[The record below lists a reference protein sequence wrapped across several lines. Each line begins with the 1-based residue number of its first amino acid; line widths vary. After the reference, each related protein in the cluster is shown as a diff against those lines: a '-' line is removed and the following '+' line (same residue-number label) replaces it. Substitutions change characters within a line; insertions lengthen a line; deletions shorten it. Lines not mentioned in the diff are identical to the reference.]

1 MVKMSESSRR
11 FLEKHLPQLVNSE
24 KPNDILD
31 PLYDLIDY
39 QGFDENYDYN
49 DFGDEAQAVYDDIF
63 YRNYS

>member
-39 QGFDENYDYN
+39 QGFDENFDYN

-63 YRNYS
+63 YSNYS

>member
-63 YRNYS
+63 YSNYS

>member
-31 PLYDLIDY
+31 QLYDLIDY

-63 YRNYS
+63 YSNYS